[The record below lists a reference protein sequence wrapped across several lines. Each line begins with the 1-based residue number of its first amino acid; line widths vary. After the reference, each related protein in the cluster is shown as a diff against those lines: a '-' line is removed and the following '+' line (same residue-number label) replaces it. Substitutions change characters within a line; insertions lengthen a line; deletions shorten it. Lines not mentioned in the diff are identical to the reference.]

1 MRSLRVRDSCGDE
14 GLEVREDCPWGT
26 GDGDLRV
33 GMCGPGPPRSGSVRR
48 VVGGTSCANGGPWGS
63 HESLPVSQE
72 GRESWGGLES
82 AIPIGGGGRAGREGP
97 LGGLLGGLGRLRHPE
112 CGAEFAEGSEG
123 GRRAWTCWVEEGREG
138 RAAHGRGS
146 ARRVKV

>member
-1 MRSLRVRDSCGDE
+1 M
-14 GLEVREDCPWGT
+14 
-26 GDGDLRV
+26 
-33 GMCGPGPPRSGSVRR
+33 
-48 VVGGTSCANGGPWGS
+48 
-63 HESLPVSQE
+63 
-72 GRESWGGLES
+72 
-82 AIPIGGGGRAGREGP
+82 
-97 LGGLLGGLGRLRHPE
+97 GGLLGGLGRLRHPE